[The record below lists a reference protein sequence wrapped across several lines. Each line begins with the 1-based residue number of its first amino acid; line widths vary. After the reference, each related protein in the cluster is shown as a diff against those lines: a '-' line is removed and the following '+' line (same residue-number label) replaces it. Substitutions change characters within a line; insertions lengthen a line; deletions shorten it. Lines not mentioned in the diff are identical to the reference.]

1 MAYVIAVCG
10 AGGKTTICKRLATH
24 YANENNKVCITTTTN
39 MWFDSD
45 VRDNFFDIDSKAN
58 ASDIL
63 HKVYY
68 SGHENIE
75 KGKLTPLS
83 NDEYKKLCS
92 IFDYVIVEA
101 DGSKGM
107 PMKIPYG
114 IKDER
119 YGDKKSGKN
128 PEPVIPDNANE
139 IIIVVGMEAL
149 GRKISYVCHRFDEF
163 YDRDEFIKEND
174 INEDTL
180 VDEKIIDKF
189 VNHYYLEPIKEK
201 FPSTKVYIYKNDYV
215 KNKKSS
221 SNSNIF
227 LNERLKDMDT
237 KICIAICASGFS
249 RRYGDE
255 NKLLERVIAD
265 CTPEMTEDEQTMVK
279 KHLKL
284 YQAMINK
291 ALVARRM
298 VNDQF
303 DELPFNDTKIDIAV
317 VSQYDEILNDDYYKD
332 KVTFI
337 KNDRANEGLSS
348 SIKLVVESYKDYYA
362 IMFLNSDMP
371 VLNPSEIAKFIFNS
385 TLADKKM
392 ATMYTNMPK
401 NPAYFKKECFDDL
414 FKLQGDKGAK
424 ELLTNNLKDVYRYYI
439 NSKELFEIDTKED
452 FENYQRMVV
461 EELFK
466 D

>member
-1 MAYVIAVCG
+1 M
-10 AGGKTTICKRLATH
+10 
-24 YANENNKVCITTTTN
+24 
-39 MWFDSD
+39 
-45 VRDNFFDIDSKAN
+45 
-58 ASDIL
+58 
-63 HKVYY
+63 
-68 SGHENIE
+68 
-75 KGKLTPLS
+75 
-83 NDEYKKLCS
+83 
-92 IFDYVIVEA
+92 
-101 DGSKGM
+101 
-107 PMKIPYG
+107 
-114 IKDER
+114 
-119 YGDKKSGKN
+119 
-128 PEPVIPDNANE
+128 
-139 IIIVVGMEAL
+139 
-149 GRKISYVCHRFDEF
+149 
-163 YDRDEFIKEND
+163 
-174 INEDTL
+174 
-180 VDEKIIDKF
+180 
-189 VNHYYLEPIKEK
+189 
-201 FPSTKVYIYKNDYV
+201 
-215 KNKKSS
+215 KNKESS

-227 LNERLKDMDT
+227 LNEKVKDMDT

-265 CTPEMTEDEQTMVK
+265 CTPEMTEDEQTMVN
-279 KHLKL
+279 KHSKL

-348 SIKLVVESYKDYYA
+348 SIKLVVEKYKDYKA

-371 VLNPSEIAKFIFNS
+371 MLNPSEIAKFIFNS
-385 TLADKKM
+385 TFADKKM

-414 FKLQGDKGAK
+414 LKLQGDKGAK